1 MWVFESVG
9 VFEGVWVFESVVV
22 FEGVWVF
29 EGVEV
34 MAVGMCVLCRR

>member
-1 MWVFESVG
+1 VWVFESVG

>member
-1 MWVFESVG
+1 VWVFESVG
-9 VFEGVWVFESVVV
+9 VFEGVWVFESVGV